1 MVTGYSLFLPQTRT
15 KETTTTGDPEPQDET
30 ATLLHAL
37 QMKAAAFSDSAWQ
50 AHWNRTAPWLLA
62 RGWASLYPHIPLAEV
77 ERATGVGFLVAAVR
91 RENGEDVMSDLV
103 RATQTLDI
111 TTDNC
116 ESVAMETA
124 NQEASCD
131 KSHDPQAITD
141 EEIQRLWGEL
151 YNSYY
156 WYCYQSWVEGEGKR
170 EGEGEVILV
179 TPLLVM
185 GGLYYHIW
193 CVRIKFSFSC
203 RKENLRE
210 RMKDVK
216 REAVRKGRERGEV
229 RDVRKERGRGEVRG
243 VRN

>member
-1 MVTGYSLFLPQTRT
+1 
-15 KETTTTGDPEPQDET
+15 
-30 ATLLHAL
+30 
-37 QMKAAAFSDSAWQ
+37 MKAAAFSDSAWQ
-50 AHWNRTAPWLLA
+50 AHWNQTAPWLLA

-111 TTDNC
+111 TTDGC

-124 NQEASCD
+124 NQEASSD
-131 KSHDPQAITD
+131 KSHDPQVITD

-156 WYCYQSWVEGEGKR
+156 WYCYQSWVEGEGER
-170 EGEGEVILV
+170 EEEGEVIDV

-185 GGLYYHIW
+185 AGLHYHLW
-193 CVRIKFSFSC
+193 YVKFSFSC
-203 RKENLRE
+203 RKKESWRE
-210 RMKDVK
+210 RVKDVK
-216 REAVRKGRERGEV
+216 REEGVRKGRERGEV
-229 RDVRKERGRGEVRG
+229 RGVRKGRERERKRRVDMKRKREMKQHMKEEVEG
-243 VRN
+243 